1 MFKSLFHLL
10 PASSSLWAR
19 VALIKYSLLLQ
30 GLLPHLSRNQ
40 HCTDTPWD
48 CSAEVNSSPFCF
60 FSPAVEIKIQR
71 TWNLGSADRTA
82 PSQSPPSSTEHHSEA
97 PAWPWLAPVLGLF
110 SSHHPRNALSVW
122 GEAWSPTALPHPE
135 RSVTGQSGDMAAP
148 SSQQSPTLRSGGSS
162 DPRVSLHSLLRG
174 WFWGE
179 GLGCVVGTKIGERE
193 ADNTD
198 AKFAGTKLGL
208 ILHLLGLPCSEE
220 EKL

>member
-19 VALIKYSLLLQ
+19 VALIKYSLLPQ

-48 CSAEVNSSPFCF
+48 CSAEANSSPFCF

-97 PAWPWLAPVLGLF
+97 PAWPWLAPVLGLY

-122 GEAWSPTALPHPE
+122 GEAWSPTALPILSTVWLARVGTRQPPAH
-135 RSVTGQSGDMAAP
+135 SKAP
-148 SSQQSPTLRSGGSS
+148 RSGQ
-162 DPRVSLHSLLRG
+162 
-174 WFWGE
+174 E
-179 GLGCVVGTKIGERE
+179 GLQIPRSHSTLSLG
-193 ADNTD
+193 AD
-198 AKFAGTKLGL
+198 
-208 ILHLLGLPCSEE
+208 SEGRDWAVW
-220 EKL
+220 